1 MQQSQLL
8 KEGEGAAKDPPFLEE
23 EEKDEGKEEKEE
35 KEEIDYARACG
46 RLFPH
51 VGLVYFLVPNLR

>member
-1 MQQSQLL
+1 MLPSQLL

-23 EEKDEGKEEKEE
+23 EEKDEEKEE
-35 KEEIDYARACG
+35 QEEQEEIDYARACG

-51 VGLVYFLVPNLR
+51 VGLVYFLVP

>member
-1 MQQSQLL
+1 MGVVNFLFS
-8 KEGEGAAKDPPFLEE
+8 PSSSSPFLEE
-23 EEKDEGKEEKEE
+23 EEKDEEKEEKEE

-51 VGLVYFLVPNLR
+51 VGLVYFLVPYP

>member
-1 MQQSQLL
+1 MQPSQLL

-23 EEKDEGKEEKEE
+23 EENDEEKEE

>member
-1 MQQSQLL
+1 MQPSQLL
-8 KEGEGAAKDPPFLEE
+8 KEGEGAAKDPPFLQE
-23 EEKDEGKEEKEE
+23 EEKEE

-51 VGLVYFLVPNLR
+51 VGLVYFLVP

>member
-1 MQQSQLL
+1 MQPSQLL
-8 KEGEGAAKDPPFLEE
+8 KEGEGASKDPPFLEE

-35 KEEIDYARACG
+35 NDYARACG

-51 VGLVYFLVPNLR
+51 VGLVYFFVP